1 MPRLKKWSIFICS
14 VIILGLIVLIVFD
27 KMSKDNNKPTPQ
39 SVSVSIGTLSKESQ
53 DIWRHVVNSDNFN
66 NIDGN
71 TYRISVK
78 KYSDYKK
85 LGVALKSQDIFLGM
99 DLKKSEIDWLNTNTL
114 VSTNKN
120 APDVVGFS
128 TYDGLK
134 RGHTLLGT
142 KFKENDLNQKQKAF
156 FLKMMD
162 IYNQSENQQWIEK
175 NYPNYH

>member
-1 MPRLKKWSIFICS
+1 M
-14 VIILGLIVLIVFD
+14 
-27 KMSKDNNKPTPQ
+27 
-39 SVSVSIGTLSKESQ
+39 
-53 DIWRHVVNSDNFN
+53 
-66 NIDGN
+66 
-71 TYRISVK
+71 
-78 KYSDYKK
+78 
-85 LGVALKSQDIFLGM
+85 ALKSQDIFLGM

-120 APDVVGFS
+120 APDVLGFS

-156 FLKMMD
+156 FKKMMD

>member
-14 VIILGLIVLIVFD
+14 VIILGLIVLIAFD

-78 KYSDYKK
+78 KYRDR
-85 LGVALKSQDIFLGM
+85 KS
-99 DLKKSEIDWLNTNTL
+99 
-114 VSTNKN
+114 
-120 APDVVGFS
+120 VV
-128 TYDGLK
+128 
-134 RGHTLLGT
+134 
-142 KFKENDLNQKQKAF
+142 
-156 FLKMMD
+156 
-162 IYNQSENQQWIEK
+162 
-175 NYPNYH
+175 